1 MRAVIQR
8 VSRASVTVDGE
19 TTSSIEKG
27 LLVLLGIEEADT
39 QEDVNW
45 LSAKIVQLR
54 IFNDEQGIM
63 NLPVLDTGGNIIL
76 VSQFTLH
83 ASTKK
88 GNRPSYIKAAKP
100 QAAKLLY
107 EKMIVQLQNDLG
119 KEIGTGVFQ
128 ADMQVELVND
138 GPVTIIIDTKN
149 KE

>member
-8 VSRASVTVDGE
+8 VSRASVTVEGN
-19 TTSSIEKG
+19 TVSSIEAG

-39 QEDVNW
+39 VDDIPW
-45 LSAKIVQLR
+45 LSTKIVQLR

-63 NLPVLDTGGNIIL
+63 NRSVLDTGGGIIL

-83 ASTKK
+83 AATKK
-88 GNRPSYIKAAKP
+88 GNRPSYLRAAKP
-100 QAAKLLY
+100 PQAKALY
-107 EKMIVQLQNDLG
+107 EQMITQLQTDLG

-128 ADMQVELVND
+128 AMMEIALVND
-138 GPVTIIIDTKN
+138 GPVTILIDTKN